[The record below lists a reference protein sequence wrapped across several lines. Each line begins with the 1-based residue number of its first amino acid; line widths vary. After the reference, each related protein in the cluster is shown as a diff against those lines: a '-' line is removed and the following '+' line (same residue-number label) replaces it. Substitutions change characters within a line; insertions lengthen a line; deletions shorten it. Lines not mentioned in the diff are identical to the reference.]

1 MTTIIITIIIIMIL
15 LWQFKFW
22 WNDNKKQGQKAANMS
37 QRIWLIGFCNEYI
50 EFKYHLSSIQLN
62 VTEKILLLEEHV
74 KSLET
79 EDKELQDTRKAQWNV
94 ISKPDEN
101 LDVRKKTLNDWMAW
115 ITVISNNKK
124 ENDSIRRKINEIFW
138 SFKTFFS
145 SANPTSTPTYSI
157 RRKNANIT
165 SRKKINK
172 NSANNIGRRTNRCI
186 CIGQVLREGFVPLKE
201 GACLTDTFFSPL
213 LHEVYRFEW

>member
-1 MTTIIITIIIIMIL
+1 MTTIIITVIIIMIL

-22 WNDNKKQGQKAANMS
+22 WNDNKKQVQKAANMS
-37 QRIWLIGFCNEYI
+37 QRIWLIRFYNEYI

-101 LDVRKKTLNDWMAW
+101 LDVRKK
-115 ITVISNNKK
+115 
-124 ENDSIRRKINEIFW
+124 
-138 SFKTFFS
+138 
-145 SANPTSTPTYSI
+145 
-157 RRKNANIT
+157 
-165 SRKKINK
+165 
-172 NSANNIGRRTNRCI
+172 
-186 CIGQVLREGFVPLKE
+186 
-201 GACLTDTFFSPL
+201 
-213 LHEVYRFEW
+213 H